1 MTAINKPSDRSTSAP
16 SETRTKPKTATSNVQ
31 KPTSQPARKP
41 DQASL
46 SKDVG
51 QRSNQA
57 QTPNFQSWAGPSS
70 AKNSG
75 LKALSGETMVNRDH
89 GDNVKSLQQHLNK
102 SGAKLKLDGKF
113 GPETL
118 KAVESFQRQ
127 NKLAV
132 DGKVGKQTM
141 GALNKG
147 PAQEAAR
154 AQPTANST
162 APKVQPAV
170 AKPEPTA
177 ARPEPAAAPKV
188 QPAAAKP
195 EPPAAPKAQPAAAK
209 PEPAA
214 APKVQPAAA
223 PNVQPAAARVQGQGG
238 PQLAA
243 APADPGKQP
252 PPKLPPGSYNAGQ
265 ITPDQLN
272 KLKSSKDPQ
281 ERLLGQTIER
291 ARANYKDLIKNGSEI
306 IANRNAGNGGS
317 PVLTILPPGF
327 DPNKQTRVHTHYHG
341 WNSTVADPKSHE
353 HGLTNRIEAI
363 QKKAG
368 PQTVFVLPE
377 AANAKPGA
385 NKTSWGNVRSQA
397 DTTNQALRDA
407 GVTNP
412 GYRVVS
418 AHSAGGQ
425 ALQQSIDRNPKGSG
439 LQADRLEL
447 LDSNYGSENSIARW
461 AGTES
466 GQKVRSVNYFHAS
479 NSHSDAGLRG
489 AFGNR
494 YHRANLGGHAHN
506 QANTMIDT
514 VPDL

>member
-1 MTAINKPSDRSTSAP
+1 MTAID
-16 SETRTKPKTATSNVQ
+16 KPKVQTSSAGTPQARPKKPPSNVQ
-31 KPTSQPARKP
+31 RAQSQPKKV
-41 DQASL
+41 DQAKL
-46 SKDVG
+46 SQDVG
-51 QRSNQA
+51 VRPNQA
-57 QTPNFQSWAGPSS
+57 HTPNFQSWASANPAQSS
-70 AKNSG
+70 Q
-75 LKALSGETMVNRDH
+75 LKPLSGETMARRDH
-89 GDNVKSLQQHLNK
+89 GGNVRSLQEHLNRN
-102 SGAKLKLDGKF
+102 GARLDADGKF
-113 GPETL
+113 GPKTQ
-118 KAVESFQRQ
+118 KAVEDYQRKNQ
-127 NKLAV
+127 LNV

-147 PAQEAAR
+147 MAMQAEAA
-154 AQPTANST
+154 AK
-162 APKVQPAV
+162 APEPAKKPEPAV
-170 AKPEPTA
+170 AKAPEA
-177 ARPEPAAAPKV
+177 AKKPE
-188 QPAAAKP
+188 QAAAKAP
-195 EPPAAPKAQPAAAK
+195 EAAKK

-214 APKVQPAAA
+214 AKAPEPAKQPEPAAA
-223 PNVQPAAARVQGQGG
+223 KAPAVQLAGGTGDQSKVPNFQSWAAGKPDAAAAQR
-238 PQLAA
+238 
-243 APADPGKQP
+243 
-252 PPKLPPGSYNAGQ
+252 KLPPGSYNAAQ
-265 ITPDQLN
+265 ISPDQLS
-272 KLKSSKDPQ
+272 KLKQSKDPQ
-281 ERLLGQTIER
+281 ERLLGDTIER

-327 DPNKQTRVHTHYHG
+327 DPNKATRVHTHYHG

-353 HGLTNRIEAI
+353 HGLTNRIEQI

-377 AANAKPGA
+377 AANARPGA

-447 LDSNYGSENSIARW
+447 LDSNYGSEHSIARW

-466 GQKVRSVNYFHAS
+466 GQQVRSVNYFHAS
-479 NSHSDAGLRG
+479 NSHSDAGLRR

-494 YHRANLGGHAHN
+494 YHRVNLGGSEHN
-506 QANTMIDT
+506 RANTMIDT
-514 VPDL
+514 VPDM